1 MERIEFQPGQLEH
14 FLSQREKQP
23 VKIEEIALLGSQ
35 TTGAAALKGLGYG
48 RPLRVTYSAQDQQ
61 KQIVIRRVNQNEF
74 GRETDADRV
83 GEVWRNFHTF
93 NRLPQHVRAYDM
105 IGVGRDGRLQ
115 SVGDVAEIYLLTEY
129 APGRPYAEDLAII
142 RDAGAFTAQDIKRAV
157 SLARYLADIH
167 AVKRDDPILWRRR
180 LRDLVGHGEGVMG
193 LTDSYRLDETVY
205 SFTSEEELRGIE
217 TAVNQWRW
225 RLKPQSHRLSQVHG
239 DFHPF
244 NILFQNGTQ
253 FTLLDRSRG
262 EWGEPADD
270 VCCLMINYLFFSLQR
285 GAGLAEPFS
294 SLYRTFW
301 ETYLA
306 QSGDEELLAG
316 AAPWIAWRALVLAS
330 PQWYPTLNEATRCR
344 LLTLARN
351 VLADDVF
358 DWQQINRYL
367 RRDA

>member
-1 MERIEFQPGQLEH
+1 MDRIELQPEQLEH
-14 FLSQREKQP
+14 FLSQRERQP

-48 RPLRVTYSAQDQQ
+48 RPLRVTYSAPDKH
-61 KQIVIRRVNQNEF
+61 KQVVIRRINKNEF
-74 GRETDADRV
+74 GRETEPDRV
-83 GEVWRNFHTF
+83 EEVWRNFHTF

-115 SVGDVAEIYLLTEY
+115 SMGDVAELYLLTEY
-129 APGRPYAEDLAII
+129 ASGRPYAEDLAII
-142 RDAGAFTAQDIKRAV
+142 RDVGIFTSLDIKRAI

-167 AVKRDDPILWRRR
+167 AVKHDDPILWRRR

-193 LTDSYRLDETVY
+193 LTDSYRLSEAPF
-205 SFTSEEELRGIE
+205 SFTSEEELREIE

-225 RLKPQSHRLSQVHG
+225 QLKPRYHRLSQVHG

-262 EWGEPADD
+262 EWGDPADD

-285 GAGLAEPFS
+285 SDGLAEPFF
-294 SLYRTFW
+294 SLYRVFW

-316 AAPWIAWRALVLAS
+316 AAPWIAWRTLVLAS
-330 PQWYPTLNEATRCR
+330 PQWYPTLDEPTRRR
-344 LLTLARN
+344 LLNLARN

-367 RRDA
+367 S